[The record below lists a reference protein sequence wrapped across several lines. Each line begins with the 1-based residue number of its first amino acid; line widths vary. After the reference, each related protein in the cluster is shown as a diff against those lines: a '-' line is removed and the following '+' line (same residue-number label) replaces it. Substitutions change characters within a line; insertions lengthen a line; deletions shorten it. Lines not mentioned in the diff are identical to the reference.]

1 VSIARDFHTDVY
13 AAVAALIPS
22 RFATGQVTKEDQTIL
37 QASTA
42 RRAAIV
48 REVEGEATELEIPA
62 TAGQGRYT
70 VAVDVYEPKANGS
83 NGTFQTEIA
92 TSVDLVAGALDH
104 SQLAASGR
112 ERLRTQRI
120 PIRTSTLSE
129 CDATGYGRIRVVVSA
144 TIYQ

>member
-70 VAVDVYEPKANGS
+70 VAVDIYEPKNGAS
-83 NGTFQTEIA
+83 FETEIA

-104 SQLAASGR
+104 SQLAGSGR

-120 PIRTSTLSE
+120 PIRTSTLND